1 MLRAGEWLSIAV
13 LGLVVLF
20 IFNSIAFFTFLIGP
34 EGTGPTTTVEPST
47 AYLQF
52 IFMSLAPAIGLSFFT
67 NVLSEGSRLSSLLV
81 LVSGICLIFG
91 MIYITTL
98 IPMITEIDLPS
109 WVIYAPWVFAGFGII
124 MVAMGYI
131 NYRKRVYVS
140 TKNKEI

>member
-20 IFNSIAFFTFLIGP
+20 IINSIAFFNFLIGP

-81 LVSGICLIFG
+81 LISGICLILG
-91 MIYITTL
+91 MVYISTL

-109 WVIYAPWVFAGFGII
+109 WVIYAPWVFSIFGII
-124 MVAMGYI
+124 MVSMGYI
-131 NYRKRVYVS
+131 NYRKRMYMS
-140 TKNKEI
+140 TKNSEI

>member
-34 EGTGPTTTVEPST
+34 QGTGPTTTVEPST

-109 WVIYAPWVFAGFGII
+109 WVTYAPWVFSGFGIV

-131 NYRKRVYVS
+131 NYRKRAYVS

>member
-20 IFNSIAFFTFLIGP
+20 IFNSIAFFNFLIGP

-52 IFMSLAPAIGLSFFT
+52 IFISLAPAIGLSFFT

-109 WVIYAPWVFAGFGII
+109 WVIYAPWLFSIFGII
-124 MVAMGYI
+124 MVSMGYI
-131 NYRKRVYVS
+131 NYRKRMYMS
-140 TKNKEI
+140 TKNSEI

>member
-67 NVLSEGSRLSSLLV
+67 NVLSDGSRLSSLLV

>member
-1 MLRAGEWLSIAV
+1 MFRAGEWLSIAV

-34 EGTGPTTTVEPST
+34 EGSGPTTTVEPST

-52 IFMSLAPAIGLSFFT
+52 IFISLAPAIGLSFFI
-67 NVLSEGSRLSSLLV
+67 NVLSEGSRLSALIV
-81 LVSGICLIFG
+81 LASGICLVLG

-98 IPMITEIDLPS
+98 IPMITEIDLPP
-109 WVIYAPWVFAGFGII
+109 WVVYAPWIFSIFGIL

-131 NYRKRVYVS
+131 NYRKRPYMS
-140 TKNKEI
+140 TKNNEA

>member
-1 MLRAGEWLSIAV
+1 

-20 IFNSIAFFTFLIGP
+20 IFNSIAFFNFLIGP

-52 IFMSLAPAIGLSFFT
+52 IFISLAPAIGLSFFT

-109 WVIYAPWVFAGFGII
+109 WVIYAPWVFSIFGII
-124 MVAMGYI
+124 MVSMGYI
-131 NYRKRVYVS
+131 NYRKRMYMS
-140 TKNKEI
+140 TKNSEI